1 MYQCDPPRASIPFAI
16 TAVLGWKLNT
26 RSHVP
31 DFLEIPLITIMA
43 SESVTS
49 TLSYQKVSFSYHNNW
64 VYSYYYQWIL
74 PIALL
79 DAFLEILPRQRQ
91 RARETERLVK
101 TSKLGQSDYLSRSF
115 VFNISYSVLKIHM
128 GTNIP
133 TYINIFVEIFIV
145 SDETENNIRH
155 EVNEYNGLA

>member
-1 MYQCDPPRASIPFAI
+1 M
-16 TAVLGWKLNT
+16 
-26 RSHVP
+26 
-31 DFLEIPLITIMA
+31 
-43 SESVTS
+43 
-49 TLSYQKVSFSYHNNW
+49 
-64 VYSYYYQWIL
+64 
-74 PIALL
+74 
-79 DAFLEILPRQRQ
+79 EILPRQRQ